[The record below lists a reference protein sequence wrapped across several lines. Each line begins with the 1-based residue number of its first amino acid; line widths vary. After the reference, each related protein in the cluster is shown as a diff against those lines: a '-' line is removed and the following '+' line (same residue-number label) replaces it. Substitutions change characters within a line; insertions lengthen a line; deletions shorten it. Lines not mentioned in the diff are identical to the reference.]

1 MPSTA
6 RKNPKSSKP
15 RDNADRRRTHAKGL
29 SDVKKAA
36 ATAGASQTDDVVG
49 RIVPRLYSEA
59 GVPNTNQIIQG
70 DSTELLNAG
79 PEGWVDLVFAD
90 PPFNIGYLYDGYEDL
105 KPAEQYV
112 KWCHEWMKA
121 VHRALTPTGSF
132 FLAIGDDYVA
142 ELCVEAKK
150 LGFNMRNWIVW
161 HYTFGQQPK
170 HKFARSHTHILYF
183 TKDAKKFTFNAD
195 DVRVK
200 SARQTIYKDARANKK
215 GKLPDDTWYLR
226 PQEAQGDLF
235 EKDMDVW
242 NESRVCGT
250 FKEREGWHGCQMPIA
265 VLDRI
270 IKAASNPGD
279 VVLDP
284 FNGSGTT
291 CLSAA
296 LLNRQYVG
304 LELNADYV
312 SLARQRVA
320 HALEKVEDLGDAASN
335 EDGTINLQRIL
346 AHITDN
352 GRASKVQTA
361 TDALGR
367 PRVARRTRQKQS
379 A

>member
-1 MPSTA
+1 MSTPLA
-6 RKNPKSSKP
+6 SRKNQ
-15 RDNADRRRTHAKGL
+15 HEKGL
-29 SDVKKAA
+29 QAVKKAA
-36 ATAGASQTDDVVG
+36 KGRRGRKASTAKPVVG
-49 RIVPRLYSEA
+49 RIAPRLYDAA
-59 GVPNTNQIIQG
+59 GVPETNQIIQG
-70 DSTELLNAG
+70 DSIELLNRG

-90 PPFNIGYLYDGYEDL
+90 PPFNIGYLYDGYEDQ
-105 KPAEQYV
+105 KPLDAYLD
-112 KWCHEWMKA
+112 WSRDWMKA
-121 VHRALTPTGSF
+121 VHRALKPNGSF
-132 FLAIGDDYVA
+132 FLAIGDDYAADLTVIA
-142 ELCVEAKK
+142 RRE
-150 LGFNMRNWIVW
+150 LGFHLRNWIVW

-183 TKDAKKFTFNAD
+183 TKDEKKFTFNAD

-200 SARQTIYKDARANKK
+200 SARQTVYKDARANKK

-226 PQEAQGDLF
+226 PQEAQQGDLF
-235 EKDMDVW
+235 AADQDVW

-296 LLNRQYVG
+296 LLGRQYVG

-320 HALEKVEDLGDAASN
+320 HALEKVEDLKALNGDGATT
-335 EDGTINLQRIL
+335 GTIELSKVIE
-346 AHITDN
+346 HITDPK
-352 GRASKVQTA
+352 RASKVQTE

-367 PRVARRTRQKQS
+367 PRVPRGQRRQKQS